1 MTILSGGSQPKMDS
15 AQVIPGETA
24 APAQKNEKL
33 LGQLL
38 WLSLPVLAEHILH
51 MVVGWNDTYLANH
64 LPAERSAAGA
74 AVGTVQYF
82 FWFTGLFAGAV
93 ATGST
98 AIIARAIGA
107 KHRSLANSVC
117 AQSILFAALIGCG
130 MGLITLVLAGALA
143 KLTGLHGTAHD

>member
-1 MTILSGGSQPKMDS
+1 MSQAEVTLDYAVP
-15 AQVIPGETA
+15 
-24 APAQKNEKL
+24 APANERL
-33 LGQLL
+33 LGHLL

-64 LPAERSAAGA
+64 LPSDTAAAGA

-82 FWFTGLFAGAV
+82 FWFTGLIAGAV

-107 KHRSLANSVC
+107 KHRRLANSIC
-117 AQSILFAALIGCG
+117 AQSILFAAAAGCA
-130 MGLITLVLAGALA
+130 MGLLTLLL
-143 KLTGLHGTAHD
+143 